1 MTYFTY
7 NGRSSAEFGLHIE
20 KKDVFS
26 APEYDAEF
34 ISIPGRSGDIINPNR
49 RFANI
54 KVTYTVFLARKNV
67 AALAS
72 NLRDIKGWLYS
83 EPDRYHE
90 LTDSYDAEYFRYGV
104 ISGNLDIEEQLN
116 KIGCFTVTFNCKPFK
131 YSFAGQQTV
140 SADASE
146 LTITNPTAFESRP
159 YTPDWKTK
167 NLVLTPSLY
176 VIGTTADQIATPNV
190 TSVKWYVG
198 DSNTAITAG
207 TNYALSGAKSH
218 ILTVKANV
226 MAELPGIDYRCVITY
241 KDESTGLSL
250 THPLTISF
258 SRVVNG
264 SGIVDLLVTTPNGN
278 VFKNEEVASL
288 TAKAELWRGSTV
300 DTTKVSYKW
309 AVMDTSVTA
318 TSSTGYDADFGIG
331 WRKLSDTA
339 DKYTGTATNTLTVY
353 AAAVDSYAVFKCC
366 AQDTDSASASYNTK
380 FFDVATFIDNSD
392 PLQIIVTSTGG
403 DVFKNGQG
411 TTVLTAVCY
420 QAGSEVD
427 AAGNGS
433 YTWTK
438 YNKDGAIDTAWGTN
452 GSKTGKTLSVSSADV
467 DTKATFMVVVAL

>member
-1 MTYFTY
+1 MGVNKFNCEGYYDPTAYEALTKIEQEAKALRAFRPVVYICSPLAGDMLKNQENARTYCRFAVEAGCVPIAPHIYFTQFM
-7 NGRSSAEFGLHIE
+7 N
-20 KKDVFS
+20 DN
-26 APEYDAEF
+26 D
-34 ISIPGRSGDIINPNR
+34 R
-49 RFANI
+49 RERD
-54 KVTYTVFLARKNV
+54 LA
-67 AALAS
+67 L
-72 NLRDIKGWLYS
+72 
-83 EPDRYHE
+83 
-90 LTDSYDAEYFRYGV
+90 F
-104 ISGNLDIEEQLN
+104 
-116 KIGCFTVTFNCKPFK
+116 
-131 YSFAGQQTV
+131 
-140 SADASE
+140 
-146 LTITNPTAFESRP
+146 
-159 YTPDWKTK
+159 
-167 NLVLTPSLY
+167 
-176 VIGTTADQIATPNV
+176 
-190 TSVKWYVG
+190 
-198 DSNTAITAG
+198 
-207 TNYALSGAKSH
+207 
-218 ILTVKANV
+218 
-226 MAELPGIDYRCVITY
+226 IDYRCVITY

-309 AVMDTSVTA
+309 AVMDASVTA

-339 DKYTGTATNTLTVY
+339 DKYSGTATNTLTVY

-438 YNKDGAIDTAWGTN
+438 YNKDGVVDTSWGTN
-452 GSKTGKTLSVSSADV
+452 GSKTGKTLSVSSTDV